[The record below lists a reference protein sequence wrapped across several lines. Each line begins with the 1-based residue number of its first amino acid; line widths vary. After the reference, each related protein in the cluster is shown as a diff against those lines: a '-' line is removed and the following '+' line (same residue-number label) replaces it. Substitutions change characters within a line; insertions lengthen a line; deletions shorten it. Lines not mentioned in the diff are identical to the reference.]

1 MQWPPAGG
9 SNRVRVVF
17 NPIGQGVASVSLTT
31 EGPWAWFRVLDR
43 ARVERTAAPDRFMV
57 TFEVQG
63 MQAVYELQ
71 AGSIT
76 NPFDLRDIVLFR
88 CPEEL

>member
-1 MQWPPAGG
+1 
-9 SNRVRVVF
+9 VVF